1 MLSLAGSL
9 PINDLQSGSWWVLA
23 LIPILIAVNMFFVA
37 TEFALVA
44 VRRSQVEEMVQ
55 KGLRGARLLDKAT
68 RQLDRYIAAIQLG
81 ITGNNIALGWIA
93 EPALTSFIVPVLVVV
108 GMPATAAS
116 RTLGFVLAYL
126 LVTGV
131 LVVIGELV
139 PKTIVLQQPQAFAL
153 RLIWPL
159 ELFTRATR
167 PLVLALNGLARVVL
181 RLLGYR
187 QLSPTHMAHSVE
199 ELMIIVEEVEEAGL
213 LSEEQAEYVQNVF
226 RLAKKT
232 VRECMVPKEKM
243 AAIELHTPPEQ
254 VLEIVRQGAHTRMPV
269 YDGTLDNIVGIVNT
283 KDLFYLFSVRGVVVI
298 EDALYPPLFLKPEQP
313 IADGLRLFRRAH
325 RPMALVRD
333 DEGHILGLITLEDIL
348 EEIVGDIE
356 DEHDR
361 PLRRVRWRAPRAALI
376 VPGAQPTVK
385 AKETRPQDAAPR
397 PPSGDT
403 MGSSA
408 SQQ

>member
-298 EDALYPPLFLKPEQP
+298 EDALYPTFVPQTGAADRGRTAALPP
-313 IADGLRLFRRAH
+313 GAPADGFGARRR
-325 RPMALVRD
+325 RPY
-333 DEGHILGLITLEDIL
+333 
-348 EEIVGDIE
+348 
-356 DEHDR
+356 
-361 PLRRVRWRAPRAALI
+361 
-376 VPGAQPTVK
+376 PGADHFG
-385 AKETRPQDAAPR
+385 RHPR
-397 PPSGDT
+397 RDRR
-403 MGSSA
+403 
-408 SQQ
+408 